1 MPSAQP
7 GSLNTRPRLASAPGL
22 RAIITTLVLRLVI
35 TFSTSH
41 EDNMTT
47 IRQLIQTAPAKANE
61 LLAKLVDTSD
71 TAVKTRE
78 RLFSDLKAELELL
91 ATLEEEHL
99 FPVLRKHKETKGL
112 VSDALNDNKQTRKL
126 IADLEQTPKESEEFA
141 QKVAELRKV
150 FQQSVR
156 DEKNELLPAVL
167 KALSD
172 DEAQDIVERIEAE
185 KAQIEEARRAEAE
198 QRRAEARA
206 EREQEEKALAEQE
219 DAAERAQRSRVA
231 TRQAADAVVRTGEVA
246 AESAT
251 QIVRS
256 AAEGAQRAATAPM
269 SSGSIFWDAM
279 FGMWTAPLGRAVGR
293 PTNSQ
298 VSSQAEEVIPLAEE
312 TLIVGKQTV
321 TSGTTT
327 VRRFVVE
334 TPVEQQVSLYDEK
347 VIVERRKPVTDAV
360 TGETLTELT
369 IEMIETS
376 EVPVVGKG
384 VKVREEVVVRRERT
398 RRDETVRDSVRRDE
412 IEITQS
418 DETERSGRKR
428 PALAYSRK

>member
-1 MPSAQP
+1 
-7 GSLNTRPRLASAPGL
+7 
-22 RAIITTLVLRLVI
+22 
-35 TFSTSH
+35 
-41 EDNMTT
+41 MTT
-47 IRQLIQTAPAKANE
+47 IRQLIQTSPAKANE

-99 FPVLRKHKETKGL
+99 FPVLRKHKETKNL
-112 VSDALNDNKQTRKL
+112 VSEALNDNKQTRKL
-126 IADLEQTPKESEEFA
+126 IAELEQTPKESEEFA
-141 QKVAELRKV
+141 RKVAELRKV

-156 DEKNELLPAVL
+156 DEKNELLPAIL

-172 DEAQDIVERIEAE
+172 EEAQAIVERIEAE

-198 QRRAEARA
+198 QRRAEARF

-219 DAAERAQRSRVA
+219 EAAERAQK
-231 TRQAADAVVRTGEVA
+231 TRMAVRQTADAVVRTGEVA
-246 AESAT
+246 AESAK

-256 AAEGAQRAATAPM
+256 AAEGAQRVATAPM
-269 SSGSIFWDAM
+269 STGSIFWDAM
-279 FGMWTAPLGRAVGR
+279 FGMWTAPLGRSVGR
-293 PTNSQ
+293 PTNGQ
-298 VSSQAEEVIPLAEE
+298 LTSQAEEVIPLAEE

-347 VIVERRKPVTDAV
+347 VIVERRKPVTDAA

-398 RRDETVRDSVRRDE
+398 SRVETVRDTVRRDE

-418 DETERSGRKR
+418 DENERSGRKR
-428 PALAYSRK
+428 SALAYSRK

>member
-1 MPSAQP
+1 
-7 GSLNTRPRLASAPGL
+7 
-22 RAIITTLVLRLVI
+22 
-35 TFSTSH
+35 
-41 EDNMTT
+41 MTT

-99 FPVLRKHKETKGL
+99 FPVLRKHKETKAL
-112 VSDALNDNKQTRKL
+112 VTEALNDNKQTRKL
-126 IADLEQTPKESEEFA
+126 IAELEQTPKESEEFA
-141 QKVAELRKV
+141 TKVAELRRV

-156 DEKNELLPAVL
+156 DDKNELLPAVL

-172 DEAQDIVERIEAE
+172 EEAQAIVERIEAE
-185 KAQIEEARRAEAE
+185 KAQIEETRRAEAE
-198 QRRAEARA
+198 QRRAEARS
-206 EREQEEKALAEQE
+206 EREHSEKVLADQEE
-219 DAAERAQRSRVA
+219 AAERAQE
-231 TRQAADAVVRTGEVA
+231 TRRAARQTAGAVVRTGEVA

-256 AAEGAQRAATAPM
+256 AAEGAQRLATAPL
-269 SSGSIFWDAM
+269 SSGSLFWDAM
-279 FGMWTAPLGRAVGR
+279 FGMWTAPLSRSVGR
-293 PTNSQ
+293 PINSQ
-298 VSSQAEEVIPLAEE
+298 PTSQAEEVIPLAEE

-334 TPVEQQVSLYDEK
+334 TPVEQQVSLYNEK
-347 VIVERRKPVTDAV
+347 VVVERRKPVTDAA
-360 TGETLTELT
+360 TGETLTEVT

-398 RRDETVRDSVRRDE
+398 SRVETVRDTLRRDE
-412 IEITQS
+412 IEISHS
-418 DETERSGRKR
+418 DENDRSGKKR